1 MYSLEDVFSFEELR
15 AWLTKT
21 EESVRNLTGA
31 APRWLTELK
40 IDGLA
45 VNLLYRNG
53 TLVRAA
59 TRGDGTTGEDVTHN
73 VRTIASI
80 PQQLSGEG
88 HPEEIEIRGEVFIS
102 SADFEKLNESMI
114 AAGKNPFANPRNAA
128 AGSLRQKDPA
138 VTASRPL
145 SM

>member
-1 MYSLEDVFSFEELR
+1 M
-15 AWLTKT
+15 
-21 EESVRNLTGA
+21 
-31 APRWLTELK
+31 
-40 IDGLA
+40 
-45 VNLLYRNG
+45 NLLYRNG

-80 PQQLSGEG
+80 PQQLSGKT

-114 AAGKNPFANPRNAA
+114 AAGKNPSRTRVTPRQARYA
-128 AGSLRQKDPA
+128 RRTRRLPPRAR
-138 VTASRPL
+138 
-145 SM
+145 